1 MLDDP
6 ITELSIAMEIDHF
19 QLNRAEYFVP
29 IVVKIPGRELA
40 LAKRGGAEH
49 TLIDFVG
56 EIKDLVGG
64 TTVTNVRDHVN
75 IKLSDATAAELARRP
90 IEYDSGFTL
99 LPGKYMIKFLARDDE
114 TGRIGTYQTV
124 FVIPNLNKEDQR
136 VPISSVVL
144 SSQRVDLREVLYDVE
159 KGAHKEKEVA
169 VNPLVQNGRKLVP
182 SVTRVFSTSQEM
194 YVYLQAYKQPPQGSP
209 PASQPLFAFVS
220 LYLSGNKVLETAPTA
235 VVPSAT
241 SRLGTMPFNFSV
253 DLDRLAAGNYDCQIT
268 ILDPTTEKATFWRAP
283 ILIVP

>member
-1 MLDDP
+1 
-6 ITELSIAMEIDHF
+6 
-19 QLNRAEYFVP
+19 
-29 IVVKIPGRELA
+29 
-40 LAKRGGAEH
+40 
-49 TLIDFVG
+49 
-56 EIKDLVGG
+56 
-64 TTVTNVRDHVN
+64 
-75 IKLSDATAAELARRP
+75 
-90 IEYDSGFTL
+90 
-99 LPGKYMIKFLARDDE
+99 
-114 TGRIGTYQTV
+114 
-124 FVIPNLNKEDQR
+124 
-136 VPISSVVL
+136 VL